1 MKRTFTILLAALF
14 AMVVL
19 AKGTAQQARTILD
32 KAAAAVTGNGGT
44 TAFFSMT
51 GKYGNASGTIA
62 VKGNK
67 FCAQTAQAIIW
78 NDGKTQWTY
87 NRGAEE
93 VNVSHAD
100 EGGQTLNPYA
110 FVSVYKQGYTMTSK
124 TVGAKYEVHLTAQ
137 NKSRTIQ
144 EMYITVN
151 KKYQPTQIK
160 VRTAK
165 GWSTISVSNFRTK
178 SLPDSAF
185 RFRSADYPR
194 AEVIDLR

>member
-14 AMVVL
+14 ATVVL

-32 KAAAAVTGNGGT
+32 KAAAAVTGNGGA

-165 GWSTISVSNFRTK
+165 GWSTISVSNFRKK

>member
-14 AMVVL
+14 ATVVL

-165 GWSTISVSNFRTK
+165 GWSTISVSNFRKK

>member
-1 MKRTFTILLAALF
+1 MAALF
-14 AMVVL
+14 ATAIL

-32 KAAAAVTGNGGT
+32 KAAAVVTSNGGA
-44 TAFFSMT
+44 TASFSMS
-51 GKYGNASGTIA
+51 GKYGNTSGTIS

-67 FCAQTAQAIIW
+67 FCATTPQTIIW

-93 VNVSHAD
+93 VNISNAD

-110 FVSVYKQGYTMTSK
+110 FVSVYKQGFTMTSK

-137 NKSRTIQ
+137 SKSRTIQ

-151 KKYQPTQIK
+151 KLYQPTLIK
-160 VRTAK
+160 VRTSK

-194 AEVIDLR
+194 AEMIDLR

>member
-14 AMVVL
+14 ATVVL

-32 KAAAAVTGNGGT
+32 KAAAAVTGNGGA

-165 GWSTISVSNFRTK
+165 GWSTISVSNFHTK